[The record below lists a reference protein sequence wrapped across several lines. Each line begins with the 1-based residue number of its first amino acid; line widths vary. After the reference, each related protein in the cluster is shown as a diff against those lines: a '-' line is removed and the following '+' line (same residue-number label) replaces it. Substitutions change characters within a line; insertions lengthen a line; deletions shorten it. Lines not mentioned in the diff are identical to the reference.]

1 MKKHQIEFNFNIGNE
16 VYFMDKNIILKGVVS
31 EIDIKVTTIKK
42 ANFILN
48 MHNTW
53 TPKYSIVYKITDT
66 KKQNGETCGPSSPY
80 REQSLLFGTKQELI
94 ERL

>member
-1 MKKHQIEFNFNIGNE
+1 MKTNKIELNFDIGNE
-16 VYFMDKNIILKGVVS
+16 VYFMDKNIIVRGVVS

-42 ANFILN
+42 ATFALN
-48 MHNTW
+48 MRNTW

-66 KKQNGETCGPSSPY
+66 KNQNGASHEPSSIY

-94 ERL
+94 GSL

>member
-1 MKKHQIEFNFNIGNE
+1 MEKHKIEFNFNVGKE
-16 VYFMDKNIILKGVVS
+16 VFFIHNNTVVRGVVS

-53 TPKYSIVYKITDT
+53 TPEYSIVYKITDT

>member
-48 MHNTW
+48 FN
-53 TPKYSIVYKITDT
+53 YKD
-66 KKQNGETCGPSSPY
+66 K
-80 REQSLLFGTKQELI
+80 
-94 ERL
+94 